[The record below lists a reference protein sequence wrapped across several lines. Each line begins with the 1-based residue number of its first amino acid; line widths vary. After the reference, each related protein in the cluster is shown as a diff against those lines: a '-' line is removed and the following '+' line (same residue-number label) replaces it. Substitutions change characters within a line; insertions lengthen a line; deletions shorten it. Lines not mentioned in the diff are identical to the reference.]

1 MAEGKQA
8 PCGFIWILGIS
19 KSVKKYQ
26 RSPNEQ
32 QSKNSG
38 NVTVEK
44 VDWKL

>member
-1 MAEGKQA
+1 MAEGKHLVDSSES
-8 PCGFIWILGIS
+8 LGIG
-19 KSVKKYQ
+19 KSVKKHQ